1 MSDRYRYSDLRE
13 WLEIAEGLGEL
24 RHVQGADPELE
35 IGGITELNAKRRTPP
50 ALLFD
55 HIKGYQPGYRLL
67 TGSLLTPSR
76 VSSTLRLPVVN
87 SNYELV
93 KLLRGKMIEWE
104 SRQQEFPY
112 DPVESGPVKENLLV
126 GEDVNLL
133 PFPAPFWHE
142 KDGGRYLGTGCVVVT
157 RDPETG
163 SLNVGTYRV
172 MLHDKNTVIIHII
185 PGKHGRIHLEKYH
198 KNKKPC
204 PIAISLGHDPLLF
217 MLGGLEVPAGI
228 CEYNLAGAI
237 MGERVKVVEAP
248 ITGLPVPATSEVV
261 IEGYSPP
268 DVFMEEGPFGEWTGY
283 YAGGVSQDPVI
294 QIKGIM
300 FRKDPI
306 ILGSPPGKPPH
317 DFNYWKCV
325 LRSASLHDSLVKAG
339 IPDIRG
345 VWAHEVGGSR
355 LFIAVS
361 IKQRYLGHA
370 RQAGFVASQCQT
382 GAYLGRYVVVVDE
395 DIDPSDLQE
404 VIWAMCTR
412 SDPASDIEMIRRA
425 WSSEADPLVR
435 KGSPPCNSRAI
446 IDACRPY
453 EWLDEFPPVVETS
466 PDLLRA
472 IKTKWADVLEK

>member
-1 MSDRYRYSDLRE
+1 
-13 WLEIAEGLGEL
+13 
-24 RHVQGADPELE
+24 
-35 IGGITELNAKRRTPP
+35 
-50 ALLFD
+50 
-55 HIKGYQPGYRLL
+55 
-67 TGSLLTPSR
+67 
-76 VSSTLRLPVVN
+76 
-87 SNYELV
+87 
-93 KLLRGKMIEWE
+93 
-104 SRQQEFPY
+104 
-112 DPVESGPVKENLLV
+112 
-126 GEDVNLL
+126 
-133 PFPAPFWHE
+133 
-142 KDGGRYLGTGCVVVT
+142 
-157 RDPETG
+157 
-163 SLNVGTYRV
+163 
-172 MLHDKNTVIIHII
+172 
-185 PGKHGRIHLEKYH
+185 
-198 KNKKPC
+198 
-204 PIAISLGHDPLLF
+204 
-217 MLGGLEVPAGI
+217 
-228 CEYNLAGAI
+228 
-237 MGERVKVVEAP
+237 
-248 ITGLPVPATSEVV
+248 
-261 IEGYSPP
+261 
-268 DVFMEEGPFGEWTGY
+268 
-283 YAGGVSQDPVI
+283 
-294 QIKGIM
+294 
-300 FRKDPI
+300 
-306 ILGSPPGKPPH
+306 
-317 DFNYWKCV
+317 
-325 LRSASLHDSLVKAG
+325 LVKAG